1 MCTCSD
7 LSGLS
12 DVMDMFFFPDQ
23 EDGCSCPER
32 SCKLP
37 GSSFL
42 RRVSESWQSLA
53 AGDIIGDSLLCDW
66 SGRLKIGVGE
76 NICEDESVDEKE
88 LPPRRGV
95 EVSGVDEK
103 PK

>member
-1 MCTCSD
+1 
-7 LSGLS
+7 
-12 DVMDMFFFPDQ
+12 
-23 EDGCSCPER
+23 
-32 SCKLP
+32 
-37 GSSFL
+37 
-42 RRVSESWQSLA
+42 
-53 AGDIIGDSLLCDW
+53 
-66 SGRLKIGVGE
+66 LKIGVGE